1 MVVIALGANANANEG
16 LATVDTALQSSHL
29 GAGSIGTINL
39 TDSPPDSPQRT
50 SYEPPEGISKLG
62 IETGPPLTSHYPTPT
77 SPRRATHHE
86 GDSHHVHH
94 QHHQHHHRHAEPDYF
109 YDTEHEQAHAGP
121 SNHGS
126 RAIPPP
132 PNPRR
137 HRSGIL
143 MSRVRAA
150 SSGAAIKLGA
160 NAAGSKSHGD
170 LASFGGP
177 TGFTALQ
184 TRSDEQDSPHP
195 HQAVQGEEEASDEL
209 DEFEDEVGTEEG
221 IGRRR
226 FRSADRDTW
235 RRHVSEGSRNPSVD
249 ENTDD
254 NVWDNSA
261 RYYHHIHS
269 SRPSSRSASRS
280 GSPDHSPLPRTRSIT
295 SPHTSPIFVRRN
307 LTLPHTTNGP
317 GPPSP
322 GAGLSASLSPSHHF
336 LQTHLPPTFSS
347 HSQCSTSPE
356 SNLAEPHH
364 GPAMVFTPTTQ
375 EWKDLQATP
384 EWQEMHGT
392 MRKDGEMA
400 PSFSGSSS
408 GSDDEA
414 KRNSIDLGKE
424 KYQESGHASQQHHH
438 HHGQRRSSHSGQ
450 HETPRKGTKRPM
462 LKSSISAEYLGPEST
477 HTPDPGSPILTPA
490 DDEAAAGSLYI
501 DSDRPIFN
509 PVIIAPSPI
518 MPVTDKVATAL
529 ESPTRKGSI
538 STPVTPLDSKHDND
552 HEEQITGIGRDSD
565 QYEDD
570 DIILA
575 DPNADSPVRFASIGR
590 RDSLRVVKK
599 PGDHPPLPRTK
610 TKRELER
617 EKLLQLVDEE
627 LEGDQQPDEKS
638 NGWGGNVQE
647 IGSGLGLGSTP
658 PITTDVRID
667 PDIPVRP
674 NSADPIVHGKVET
687 KNPFENHFGQQA
699 QKSASAPIRPKATSV
714 SPTSTFK
721 PSPLQA
727 SPVNATA
734 ALPTPSSVTSS
745 PAETP
750 NESSA
755 TSETPRTGMPP
766 PPPSAPSLPPG
777 SNLASIRDYARNFV
791 SRSRHPSVERA
802 LAKDASPPMS
812 PRSPRRR
819 DTNRVS
825 LVAGRVVQPFAIP
838 ASTALP
844 PPSRPP
850 LDRNISLQ
858 SFSPFKSPAP
868 STSRP
873 PSSVQIPQ
881 IQRLD
886 STISLAPSTGAPSEC
901 STPTDETAGGIGGR
915 GIDDYVILKEAGK
928 GAYGL
933 VMRAKVKGPKGEPV
947 GDEVIIKYIIKARI
961 LADCWKKHK
970 VLGPIPVE
978 IHVMDQ
984 LRHLLY
990 HKPNHM
996 LPWDP
1001 SRARTDTTNSS
1012 PAPSSPST
1020 SVKSDR
1026 SDSGSA
1032 SGISPEAH
1040 WASAQAEKNGHAPPF
1055 VSTQKYIAAEIKT
1068 SPQRGHPNIGKL
1080 LDFFEDKEFY
1090 YLVMPRFGTGLDLFD
1105 HVESSPSGLDSFEV
1119 RSLIGQL
1126 ADAVRFLHSNGIV
1139 HRDIKDENVILDG
1152 LGRCQLIDFGSAAH
1166 WRPGKRWDTF
1176 SGTLHYASPEILR
1189 GEMYG
1194 GKEQDIWALGVVGY
1208 VLLVGETPFS
1218 DLPDE
1223 VLDGLMEGSR
1233 ALEVLDERCSHGHE
1247 DEGLEE
1253 DAGGRLIDAA
1263 DLVKRCLELDVAD
1276 RPSAEVVV
1284 EHRYLKGRG
1293 GWTGKK
1299 GWVKG

>member
-1 MVVIALGANANANEG
+1 MVVISLGANANEG
-16 LATVDTALQSSHL
+16 LATVDTALQSGHL
-29 GAGSIGTINL
+29 GAGSITSINL
-39 TDSPPDSPQRT
+39 TDSPPDSPQRR
-50 SYEPPEGISKLG
+50 SYAPPAGISKLG
-62 IETGPPLTSHYPTPT
+62 IETGPPSSSHHPTPT

-86 GDSHHVHH
+86 GD
-94 QHHQHHHRHAEPDYF
+94 HQHHHGHAEHDYHH
-109 YDTEHEQAHAGP
+109 DDEHEQGHAGP

-150 SSGAAIKLGA
+150 SSGAAIKLGV

-170 LASFGGP
+170 LASFGGA
-177 TGFTALQ
+177 TGFTALHGKA
-184 TRSDEQDSPHP
+184 DEQDSSNR
-195 HQAVQGEEEASDEL
+195 AQGQEDTSDEL
-209 DEFEDEVGTEEG
+209 DEFDDEVGVGVEEG

-226 FRSADRDTW
+226 FRSADRETW

-249 ENTDD
+249 ENTED

-280 GSPDHSPLPRTRSIT
+280 GSPDHSPVPRARSIT
-295 SPHTSPIFVRRN
+295 SPHSSPIYVRRN

-322 GAGLSASLSPSHHF
+322 GAGLSASLSPNHHF

-347 HSQCSTSPE
+347 HSPGSTSPE
-356 SNLAEPHH
+356 STLHEPHH
-364 GPAMVFTPTTQ
+364 PAAMVFTPTTQ

-414 KRNSIDLGKE
+414 KRNSVDMGKE
-424 KYQESGHASQQHHH
+424 KVRESGHGHQHHQH
-438 HHGQRRSSHSGQ
+438 HQHEHHRSSSHSNK
-450 HETPRKGTKRPM
+450 HETPRKGTNTKRPM

-477 HTPDPGSPILTPA
+477 HTPDPGSPVLTPA
-490 DDEAAAGSLYI
+490 DADDVSGSLYI
-501 DSDRPIFN
+501 NPDRPIFN

-518 MPVTDKVATAL
+518 MPVADKVATAL
-529 ESPTRKGSI
+529 ESPTRQGSI
-538 STPVTPLDSKHDND
+538 STPVTPLDSKHEDS
-552 HEEQITGIGRDSD
+552 HAGQIANIGGDSN

-627 LEGDQQPDEKS
+627 LEGDHTPDEKS

-674 NSADPIVHGKVET
+674 NSADPVVHGKVET

-699 QKSASAPIRPKATSV
+699 QKSATAPTRPKAPSI

-727 SPVNATA
+727 SPVNATS
-734 ALPTPSSVTSS
+734 ALPTPSTINSS

-750 NESSA
+750 NETSA
-755 TSETPRTGMPP
+755 TFETPTTAMPP
-766 PPPSAPSLPPG
+766 PPPPQG

-791 SRSRHPSVERA
+791 SRSRHPSVEKS

-838 ASTALP
+838 PSTALP
-844 PPSRPP
+844 PPSRPT

-858 SFSPFKSPAP
+858 SFSPFRSPAL
-868 STSRP
+868 SASRS
-873 PSSVQIPQ
+873 PSSAQIPQ
-881 IQRLD
+881 ISRLD
-886 STISLAPSTGAPSEC
+886 STISIAPSTGAPSEC

-1001 SRARTDTTNSS
+1001 SRSRTDATGPTSV
-1012 PAPSSPST
+1012 PSSPST

-1026 SDSGSA
+1026 SDSASA

-1040 WASAQAEKNGHAPPF
+1040 WASAQAMKDGHAPPF

-1080 LDFFEDKEFY
+1080 LDFFEDREFY

-1105 HVESSPSGLDSFEV
+1105 HVESSPSGLDPFEV
-1119 RSLIGQL
+1119 RSLVGQL
-1126 ADAVRFLHSNGIV
+1126 ADAVRFLHANGIV

-1152 LGRCQLIDFGSAAH
+1152 SGRCQLIDFGSAAH

-1194 GKEQDIWALGVVGY
+1194 GKEQDVWALGVVGY

-1223 VLDGLMEGSR
+1223 VLDGLLEGTR
-1233 ALEVLDERCSHGHE
+1233 ALEVLEERCSHGHE

-1253 DAGGRLIDAA
+1253 DGGGRLSDAA

-1276 RPSAEVVV
+1276 RPSAELVV
-1284 EHRYLKGRG
+1284 EHRYLKGAG
-1293 GWTGKK
+1293 GWTGKR
-1299 GWVKG
+1299 GWVKE

>member
-1 MVVIALGANANANEG
+1 MVVIALGANEG
-16 LATVDTALQSSHL
+16 LATVDSALQSGHL
-29 GAGSIGTINL
+29 GSGSITSINL
-39 TDSPPDSPQRT
+39 TDSPPDSPQRRT
-50 SYEPPEGISKLG
+50 YAPPMGVSKLG
-62 IETGPPLTSHYPTPT
+62 IETGPPSTSQHYPTPT
-77 SPRRATHHE
+77 SPRRAATHHE
-86 GDSHHVHH
+86 GDSHHQHQHQHQH
-94 QHHQHHHRHAEPDYF
+94 QHHGHADYEHDWHHDG
-109 YDTEHEQAHAGP
+109 EHEHAHAGP

-170 LASFGGP
+170 LASFGGA
-177 TGFTALQ
+177 TGFTALH
-184 TRSDEQDSPHP
+184 TKAEEQDVFNRS
-195 HQAVQGEEEASDEL
+195 QGQEDTSDEL
-209 DEFEDEVGTEEG
+209 DEFDEEIGGEEG
-221 IGRRR
+221 VGRRR
-226 FRSADRDTW
+226 FRSVDRDTW

-249 ENTDD
+249 ENTED

-280 GSPDHSPLPRTRSIT
+280 GSPDHSPAPRARSIT
-295 SPHTSPIFVRRN
+295 SPHSSPIYVRRN

-322 GAGLSASLSPSHHF
+322 GAGLSASLSPNHHF

-347 HSQCSTSPE
+347 HSQGSTSPE
-356 SNLAEPHH
+356 SNLHESHH
-364 GPAMVFTPTTQ
+364 GAAMVFTPTTQ

-384 EWQEMHGT
+384 EWQEMHGS

-408 GSDDEA
+408 
-414 KRNSIDLGKE
+414 
-424 KYQESGHASQQHHH
+424 QHHH
-438 HHGQRRSSHSGQ
+438 QHHSQHEHHRFSSHASHS
-450 HETPRKGTKRPM
+450 HETPRKHTNRPI

-490 DDEAAAGSLYI
+490 DDDAGSVYI
-501 DSDRPIFN
+501 DSNRPIFN

-518 MPVTDKVATAL
+518 MPVADKVATAL
-529 ESPTRKGSI
+529 ESPTRQGSI
-538 STPVTPLDSKHDND
+538 STPVTPLDCKHEDS
-552 HEEQITGIGRDSD
+552 HAEQIGRIGGDGN

-627 LEGDQQPDEKS
+627 LEGDHGSPTPDEKS

-647 IGSGLGLGSTP
+647 IGSGLGLSSTP
-658 PITTDVRID
+658 SIMTDVRID

-674 NSADPIVHGKVET
+674 SSADPIVHGKAEP
-687 KNPFENHFGQQA
+687 KNPFDNHFGQQT
-699 QKSASAPIRPKATSV
+699 QKSSTAPTRLKAPSV

-727 SPVNATA
+727 SPVNATS
-734 ALPTPSSVTSS
+734 ALPTPSTINSS
-745 PAETP
+745 PADTP
-750 NESSA
+750 DVDVITSPPTTSA
-755 TSETPRTGMPP
+755 TTEPP
-766 PPPSAPSLPPG
+766 PPAPAS
-777 SNLASIRDYARNFV
+777 SNLASIRDYARNFA
-791 SRSRHPSVERA
+791 SRSRHPSVEKS

-838 ASTALP
+838 PSTALP

-850 LDRNISLQ
+850 LDRNVSLQ
-858 SFSPFKSPAP
+858 SFSPFRSPAL
-868 STSRP
+868 SASRP
-873 PSSVQIPQ
+873 PSSAQVPQ
-881 IQRLD
+881 ISRLD
-886 STISLAPSTGAPSEC
+886 STISIAPSTGAPSEC

-990 HKPNHM
+990 HKPNHT

-1001 SRARTDTTNSS
+1001 SRSRTDAATS
-1012 PAPSSPST
+1012 PTSVPSSPST
-1020 SVKSDR
+1020 SIKSDR
-1026 SDSGSA
+1026 SEPSSA
-1032 SGISPEAH
+1032 S
-1040 WASAQAEKNGHAPPF
+1040 
-1055 VSTQKYIAAEIKT
+1055 
-1068 SPQRGHPNIGKL
+1068 GHPNIGKL
-1080 LDFFEDKEFY
+1080 LDFFEDREFY

-1105 HVESSPSGLDSFEV
+1105 HVESSPSGLDPFEV

-1126 ADAVRFLHSNGIV
+1126 ADAVRFLHANGIV

-1152 LGRCQLIDFGSAAH
+1152 SGRCQLIDFGSAAH

-1223 VLDGLMEGSR
+1223 VLDGLLEGSR
-1233 ALEVLDERCSHGHE
+1233 ALEVLEERCSHGHE
-1247 DEGLEE
+1247 DEGLE
-1253 DAGGRLIDAA
+1253 DDGGGRLSDAA
-1263 DLVKRCLELDVAD
+1263 DLVKRCLELEVAD

-1293 GWTGKK
+1293 GWTGKR
-1299 GWVKG
+1299 GWVKDQK